1 MPTYRHSCDNGHIFD
16 LFLRFSQLEDPQHC
30 QCGRPAD
37 RVICAPMIFV
47 SPDICY
53 DSPIDGKAITSK
65 HARIED
71 LKRNGCVE
79 YDPGMRQDYDRR
91 AKESEARLD
100 SVIEQSVDQ
109 QIHEMP
115 ARKRE
120 LLQSELA
127 AGVTAEPVR
136 QTLGG

>member
-1 MPTYRHSCDNGHIFD
+1 
-16 LFLRFSQLEDPQHC
+16 
-30 QCGRPAD
+30 
-37 RVICAPMIFV
+37 MIFV
-47 SPDICY
+47 APDVCY
-53 DSPIDGKAITSK
+53 DSPVDGRAITSK
-65 HARIED
+65 QARIED
-71 LKRNGCVE
+71 MKRAGCVE

-91 AKESEARLD
+91 AQESDGRLAQLVES
-100 SVIEQSVDQ
+100 SVEQ

-127 AGVTAEPVR
+127 SGVTAEPVR

>member
-1 MPTYRHSCDNGHIFD
+1 MPTYRHACDNGHVFD
-16 LFLRFSQLEDPQHC
+16 LFLRFAQLDEAQHC
-30 QCGRPAD
+30 QCGRPAE

-47 SPDICY
+47 SPNICY
-53 DSPIDGKAITSK
+53 DSPIDGHAITSK
-65 HARIED
+65 QARIED
-71 LKRNGCVE
+71 LKRAGCVE
-79 YDPGMRQDYDRR
+79 YDPGMRQDYDRHL
-91 AKESEARLD
+91 KESDERLD
-100 SVIEQSVDQ
+100 RTVDSSVEQ

-127 AGVTAEPVR
+127 SGVIAEPVR